1 MKKLILIF
9 PFILSGCY
17 ITIPVEDINR
27 SHYDCK
33 NNLGLNR
40 IEKESMSTTVTAVC
54 NNNARFTY
62 TSLQNRI

>member
-1 MKKLILIF
+1 MKKLILVF

-33 NNLGLNR
+33 NNLGLNH
-40 IEKESMSTTVTAVC
+40 IEKDSIEGQVTAVC
-54 NNNARFTY
+54 NNHARFVY
-62 TSLQNRI
+62 TSLQNRT